1 MAQFA
6 FNAMDK
12 DKRSHVGILEA
23 SDRDAA
29 MISLSEKYEFVLEL
43 REIKE
48 KKGFFSRR
56 ISGEDLM
63 LTTKQLATLLRAG
76 ISLIRAIDIIAA
88 DTENQNLQAVLAK
101 VESGISEGKPLSD
114 MLEKYPDIFSRLY
127 VYMVKAGETSGS
139 LAEILS
145 KLAVYMEKAEELRRK
160 VIASLYYPIAVII
173 IAFLMVVFIFIFGVN
188 QFQQIYAGL
197 GSQLPAATLALIAIK
212 EFIINYWYIIAIVLF
227 AISYVARLYFRTSKG
242 ENLKDTVMLHLP
254 VFGPLFQRLA
264 IARFARTLATLYSGG
279 VPIVQALE
287 LVAGSIGNR
296 MMEKVVLRA
305 VNKVK
310 EGESITGPLRDSGV
324 FTKMAISMMAS
335 GEESGTMDVMLL
347 EISEFYESQVD
358 VMLRALVGLL
368 EPVVILV
375 VGVIVGFLIFAL
387 GMPLFNLVQSLG

>member
-6 FNAMDK
+6 FNALDK
-12 DKRSHVGILEA
+12 DKRSHVGILDA
-23 SDRDAA
+23 SDRDTA
-29 MISLSEKYEFVLEL
+29 MTNLSEKYEFVLEL

-56 ISGEDLM
+56 ITGEDLM
-63 LTTKQLATLLRAG
+63 LTTKQLATLLRSG
-76 ISLIRAIDIIAA
+76 ISLVRAIEIIAA
-88 DTENQNLQAVLAK
+88 DTENHNLQAVLAK

-114 MLEKYPDIFSRLY
+114 MLAKYPDIFTRLY

-188 QFQQIYAGL
+188 QFQQIYSGL
-197 GSQLPAATLALIAIK
+197 GSQLPAATRVLIAIK
-212 EFIINYWYIIAIVLF
+212 ESLINYWYIIVIVLF
-227 AISYVARLYFRTSKG
+227 AISYAAKLYFKTGKG

-296 MMEKVVLRA
+296 MMEKVVLKA

-324 FTKMAISMMAS
+324 FTIMAISMMAS
-335 GEESGTMDVMLL
+335 GEESGTMDIMLV

>member
-1 MAQFA
+1 MARFA

-12 DKRSHVGILEA
+12 DKRSQVGILEA

-29 MISLSEKYEFVLEL
+29 MQSLSEKYEFVLEL

-63 LTTKQLATLLRAG
+63 LTTRQLATLLRAG
-76 ISLIRAIDIIAA
+76 ISLVRALEIIAA
-88 DTENQNLQAVLAK
+88 DTENQNLQAVLARL
-101 VESGISEGKPLSD
+101 ESGISEGKPLSD

-127 VYMVKAGETSGS
+127 VYMVRAGETSGS
-139 LAEILS
+139 LVEILS

-160 VIASLYYPIAVII
+160 VIASLYYPVAVIV

-188 QFQQIYAGL
+188 QFQQIYSGL
-197 GSQLPAATLALIAIK
+197 GSKLPAATLALIAFK
-212 EFIINYWYIIAIVLF
+212 EFIVNYWYIIIIVLSV
-227 AISYVARLYFRTSKG
+227 ISYVTRLYFKTGKG

-264 IARFARTLATLYSGG
+264 IARFSRTLATLYSGG

-296 MMEKVVLRA
+296 MMEKVVLKV

-310 EGESITGPLRDSGV
+310 EGESITGPLRESGV
-324 FTKMAISMMAS
+324 FTRMAISMMAS
-335 GEESGTMDVMLL
+335 GEESGTMDVMLV

-375 VGVIVGFLIFAL
+375 VGVVVGFLIFAL

>member
-1 MAQFA
+1 MPQFS

-12 DKRSHVGILEA
+12 DKRTHVGILEA

-29 MISLSEKYEFVLEL
+29 MTNLSEKYEFVLEL
-43 REIKE
+43 REIKA
-48 KKGFFSRR
+48 KKGFFSRK

-63 LTTKQLATLLRAG
+63 LTTKQLATLLRSG
-76 ISLIRAIDIIAA
+76 ISLVRALEIIAA
-88 DTENQNLQAVLAK
+88 DTENQNLQAVLAQ
-101 VESGISEGKPLSD
+101 VESGISEGKPLSN

-188 QFQQIYAGL
+188 QFQQIYSGL
-197 GSQLPAATLALIAIK
+197 GSQLPVATLALIGIK
-212 EFIINYWYIIAIVLF
+212 EFIMNYWYIIVVLI
-227 AISYVARLYFRTSKG
+227 AALSYGAKHYFKTAKG
-242 ENLKDTVMLHLP
+242 EQLKDTVMLHLP

-279 VPIVQALE
+279 VPIIQALE

-296 MMEKVVLRA
+296 MMEKVVLKA
-305 VNKVK
+305 VEKVK

-324 FTKMAISMMAS
+324 FTRMAISMMAS
-335 GEESGTMDVMLL
+335 GEESGTMDIMLA